1 MTPPIGLMR
10 RSMINDIFCKL
21 AVNFGKST
29 GSIFILLQM
38 EPLHFEMSFMIPE
51 TLCGS
56 PSFSVRAEWKFTA
69 SVSFSVQH
77 QLDVVVLENV
87 SARCLRPDVSV
98 LLCCMFP
105 FLSAHQEADCILTA
119 DETPWQKKTFLLV
132 QLICWYW
139 WWPGGRMYDVIY
151 FNVWSDIIC
160 TAAKL
165 LHGTSAFSH
174 ILTGCSELFHK
185 LLSDWCFFA

>member
-1 MTPPIGLMR
+1 
-10 RSMINDIFCKL
+10 MINEIFCKL

-105 FLSAHQEADCILTA
+105 FLSAHQEAECILTA
-119 DETPWQKKTFLLV
+119 DETP
-132 QLICWYW
+132 
-139 WWPGGRMYDVIY
+139 
-151 FNVWSDIIC
+151 
-160 TAAKL
+160 
-165 LHGTSAFSH
+165 
-174 ILTGCSELFHK
+174 
-185 LLSDWCFFA
+185 